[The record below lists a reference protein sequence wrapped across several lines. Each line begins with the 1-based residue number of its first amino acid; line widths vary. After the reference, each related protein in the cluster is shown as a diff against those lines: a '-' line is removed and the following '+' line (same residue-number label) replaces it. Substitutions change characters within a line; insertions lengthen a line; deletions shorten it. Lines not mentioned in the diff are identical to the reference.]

1 MLHPSYTELMEKINK
16 EGETGEEPV
25 INSRYSIVIA
35 TSKRAR
41 EIIGGDEPLV
51 NGMEGEKPLSIAVKE
66 LYDSK
71 IKILPGDEENMEDE
85 EHLSSEEFEELGEVE
100 IKMTMENNIMKAQFV
115 VESQTVK
122 DILES
127 RFDNLRNA
135 LENKGFYGAEINVS
149 VSTGENKNANNAFT
163 FNQSDNK
170 RTEEKVP
177 DYLAKVENL
186 ENNSKVRKVIS
197 DSNVDIMI

>member
-41 EIIGGDEPLV
+41 EIIGGDEPL
-51 NGMEGEKPLSIAVKE
+51 SIAVKE

-85 EHLSSEEFEELGEVE
+85 EHLSSEEFEELGEV
-100 IKMTMENNIMKAQFV
+100 
-115 VESQTVK
+115 
-122 DILES
+122 DP
-127 RFDNLRNA
+127 
-135 LENKGFYGAEINVS
+135 
-149 VSTGENKNANNAFT
+149 AFT
-163 FNQSDNK
+163 N
-170 RTEEKVP
+170 
-177 DYLAKVENL
+177 VE
-186 ENNSKVRKVIS
+186 
-197 DSNVDIMI
+197 

>member
-41 EIIGGDEPLV
+41 EIIGGDEPL
-51 NGMEGEKPLSIAVKE
+51 SIAVKE

-85 EHLSSEEFEELGEVE
+85 EHLSNEEFEELGEV
-100 IKMTMENNIMKAQFV
+100 
-115 VESQTVK
+115 
-122 DILES
+122 DP
-127 RFDNLRNA
+127 
-135 LENKGFYGAEINVS
+135 
-149 VSTGENKNANNAFT
+149 AFT
-163 FNQSDNK
+163 N
-170 RTEEKVP
+170 
-177 DYLAKVENL
+177 VE
-186 ENNSKVRKVIS
+186 
-197 DSNVDIMI
+197 

>member
-1 MLHPSYTELMEKINK
+1 MLHPSYTELMEKFNK

-85 EHLSSEEFEELGEVE
+85 EHLSNEEFEELGEV
-100 IKMTMENNIMKAQFV
+100 
-115 VESQTVK
+115 
-122 DILES
+122 DP
-127 RFDNLRNA
+127 
-135 LENKGFYGAEINVS
+135 
-149 VSTGENKNANNAFT
+149 AFT
-163 FNQSDNK
+163 N
-170 RTEEKVP
+170 
-177 DYLAKVENL
+177 VE
-186 ENNSKVRKVIS
+186 
-197 DSNVDIMI
+197 

>member
-41 EIIGGDEPLV
+41 EIIGGD

-85 EHLSSEEFEELGEVE
+85 EHLSNEEFEELGEV
-100 IKMTMENNIMKAQFV
+100 
-115 VESQTVK
+115 
-122 DILES
+122 DP
-127 RFDNLRNA
+127 
-135 LENKGFYGAEINVS
+135 
-149 VSTGENKNANNAFT
+149 AFT
-163 FNQSDNK
+163 N
-170 RTEEKVP
+170 
-177 DYLAKVENL
+177 VE
-186 ENNSKVRKVIS
+186 
-197 DSNVDIMI
+197 